1 MQVAVKVLDKNSLQ
15 TSEDIER
22 MTREI
27 KILKK
32 IRHPNCI
39 QLFDILESKKNLY
52 FVTEYADGGELYDRI
67 VKCSRYP

>member
-1 MQVAVKVLDKNSLQ
+1 
-15 TSEDIER
+15 

-39 QLFDILESKKNLY
+39 QLFDILESNKSLY
-52 FVTEYADGGELYDRI
+52 FVTEYAEGGELYDRI
-67 VKCSRYP
+67 VKCSR